1 MKTLR
6 WIDKAV
12 CLGNGKS
19 RQELDLVKMKD
30 YATVIGCNAIYRDF
44 QCDILVALDSRMS
57 HEVYRSGYAHK
68 SICYLGYWTPVP
80 NVVADSMLADKW
92 YGKGQVDNEPNGCDE
107 VVYHGADGV
116 FTLMKGKNLGITYVT
131 GVKPGDKVTDID
143 PSVDGFAYATGSR
156 SVHLACELN
165 AKEVFLVGH
174 DLYSDDDK
182 VNNIYAGTQSYAN
195 KEDLAANPD
204 NPKEMYNWIMQHKN
218 TFDKFKD
225 IQFYKVNKGKQKT
238 ASTINEWSS
247 CENLKYISVKEME
260 QKLYN

>member
-1 MKTLR
+1 
-6 WIDKAV
+6 
-12 CLGNGKS
+12 
-19 RQELDLVKMKD
+19 
-30 YATVIGCNAIYRDF
+30 
-44 QCDILVALDSRMS
+44 
-57 HEVYRSGYAHK
+57 
-68 SICYLGYWTPVP
+68 
-80 NVVADSMLADKW
+80 
-92 YGKGQVDNEPNGCDE
+92 
-107 VVYHGADGV
+107 
-116 FTLMKGKNLGITYVT
+116 MKGKNLGITYVT

-182 VNNIYAGTQSYAN
+182 VNNIYAGTQSYAK

>member
-1 MKTLR
+1 M
-6 WIDKAV
+6 
-12 CLGNGKS
+12 
-19 RQELDLVKMKD
+19 
-30 YATVIGCNAIYRDF
+30 
-44 QCDILVALDSRMS
+44 
-57 HEVYRSGYAHK
+57 
-68 SICYLGYWTPVP
+68 P

-92 YGKGQVDNEPNGCDE
+92 YGKGQIDNEPNGCNE

-182 VNNIYAGTQSYAN
+182 VNNRG
-195 KEDLAANPD
+195 
-204 NPKEMYNWIMQHKN
+204 
-218 TFDKFKD
+218 
-225 IQFYKVNKGKQKT
+225 
-238 ASTINEWSS
+238 
-247 CENLKYISVKEME
+247 
-260 QKLYN
+260 

>member
-19 RQELDLVKMKD
+19 RQGLNLEKIKD

-68 SICYLGYWTPVP
+68 AICYLGYWTPVP

-92 YGKGQVDNEPNGCDE
+92 YGKGQIDNEPNGCNE

-116 FTLMKGKNLGITYVT
+116 FTLTKGKNLEEEE
-131 GVKPGDKVTDID
+131 KKLQEEEDK
-143 PSVDGFAYATGSR
+143 R
-156 SVHLACELN
+156 L
-165 AKEVFLVGH
+165 
-174 DLYSDDDK
+174 LYS
-182 VNNIYAGTQSYAN
+182 
-195 KEDLAANPD
+195 L
-204 NPKEMYNWIMQHKN
+204 
-218 TFDKFKD
+218 
-225 IQFYKVNKGKQKT
+225 
-238 ASTINEWSS
+238 
-247 CENLKYISVKEME
+247 
-260 QKLYN
+260 